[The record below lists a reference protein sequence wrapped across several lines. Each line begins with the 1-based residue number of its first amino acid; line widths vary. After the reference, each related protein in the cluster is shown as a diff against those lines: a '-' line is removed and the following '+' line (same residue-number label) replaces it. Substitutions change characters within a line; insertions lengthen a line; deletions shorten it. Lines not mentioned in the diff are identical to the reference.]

1 MELSKAV
8 AALSLLLGVLLTTG
22 YARAA
27 EKQIVQDRAAAREAL
42 RRIAIAEH
50 DRRKQDF
57 ARRCIKPIVSN
68 AELEACRAAYR
79 RL

>member
-8 AALSLLLGVLLTTG
+8 AALSLVLGALLTSG

-27 EKQIVQDRAAAREAL
+27 GKEIVQDRAAAREAL
-42 RRIAIAEH
+42 RRVAIAEH
-50 DRRKQDF
+50 DRRKEDF
-57 ARRCIKPIVSN
+57 ARLCTKRIMTN